1 VGFKKLKYNTGE
13 GLVKL
18 KIEDASGARIENWT
32 IMMSDLGKLTRLLC
46 RKYGIDY
53 NTGEFRKNKDLDWAM

>member
-1 VGFKKLKYNTGE
+1 VKFKKLKYNTGE

-32 IMMSDLGKLTRLLC
+32 IMLSDLGKLTKLLC

-53 NTGEFRKNKDLDWAM
+53 NTGEKNRDLDWAM

>member
-32 IMMSDLGKLTRLLC
+32 IMMSDLGKLTKLLC
-46 RKYGIDY
+46 RKYGINY
-53 NTGEFRKNKDLDWAM
+53 NTGEKNRDLEWAM

>member
-1 VGFKKLKYNTGE
+1 MGFKKLKYNTGE

-32 IMMSDLGKLTRLLC
+32 IMMSDLGKLTKLLC
-46 RKYGIDY
+46 RKYGINY
-53 NTGEFRKNKDLDWAM
+53 NTGEKNRDLEWAM

>member
-32 IMMSDLGKLTRLLC
+32 IMMGDLGKLSRLLC
-46 RKYGIDY
+46 KKYGIDY
-53 NTGEFRKNKDLDWAM
+53 NTGEKGKDLDWAM